1 MTIFQDEDDT
11 SDEIKL
17 FEHRGKNFKICREG
31 PYSLWVVRH
40 PHNNSKVAALDGTFT
55 SLKQAERAIMSLSD
69 GHFEK
74 KQMKEVLVPKGPKVA
89 KED

>member
-1 MTIFQDEDDT
+1 MTTFEENENETIEV
-11 SDEIKL
+11 KL

-31 PYSLWVVRH
+31 VYGLWVVRH
-40 PHNNSKVAALDGTFT
+40 PHNMSKVAALDGTFT
-55 SLKQAERAIMSLSD
+55 TLAQAERAIMGLSE

-74 KQMKEVLVPKGPKVA
+74 KQLKEVLVPKGPKVS